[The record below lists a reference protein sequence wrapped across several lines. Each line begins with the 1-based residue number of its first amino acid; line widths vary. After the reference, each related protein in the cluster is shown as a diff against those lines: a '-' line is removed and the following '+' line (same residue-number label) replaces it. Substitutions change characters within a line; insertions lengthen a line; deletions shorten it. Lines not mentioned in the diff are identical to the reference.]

1 MADDAII
8 RIPERFSRGSAVAG
22 TVYLIGAGPGAVELL
37 TLRAAHLLGEADAV
51 VHDNLVGEQVMELV
65 AADAARFY
73 VGKKAADHAL
83 PQTAINAL
91 LVRLAREGRRVVRL
105 KGGDPYV
112 FGRGGEEAEDLVRA
126 GVPFEVVPGV
136 TAASGIAAYAGIP
149 LTHRDHAQAVVF
161 ATGYLKD
168 GSVALDWPML
178 ARPRQTVVI
187 YMGITRLAEICVQ
200 LVDHGLPAGTP
211 AAVVRHGTR
220 ADQRVLT
227 STLSRLAGDA
237 RAEGIK
243 PPALLIVGD
252 VVGLQGRLNWF
263 APEPPGDGSANEGGC
278 DA

>member
-1 MADDAII
+1 MADDAKI
-8 RIPERFSRGSAVAG
+8 RIPSCYFRSPARRG
-22 TVYLIGAGPGAVELL
+22 TVYLVGAGPGAVELL
-37 TLRAAHLLGEADAV
+37 TLRAARLLGEADAV
-51 VHDNLVGEQVMELV
+51 VHDNLVGDEVMELV
-65 AADAARFY
+65 APDAECFY

-83 PQTAINAL
+83 PQPAINAL
-91 LVRLAREGRRVVRL
+91 LVRLARAGQRVVRL

-112 FGRGGEEAEDLVRA
+112 FGRGGEEVEDLVRA
-126 GVPFEVVPGV
+126 AVPFEVVPGV

-187 YMGITRLAEICVQ
+187 YMGITRLDEICER
-200 LVDHGLPAGTP
+200 LVAHGLAADTP

-227 STLSRLAGDA
+227 STLSRLAAAA
-237 RAEGIK
+237 RAEAIK
-243 PPALLIVGD
+243 PPALLIVGQ
-252 VVGLQGRLNWF
+252 VVSMQGRLNWF
-263 APEPPGDGSANEGGC
+263 APAGTTSEGDA

>member
-1 MADDAII
+1 MADDAAI
-8 RIPERFSRGSAVAG
+8 RIPARYSRGPADAG
-22 TVYLIGAGPGAVELL
+22 TVYLVGAGPGAIELL
-37 TLRAAHLLGEADAV
+37 TLRAARLLGEADAV
-51 VHDNLVGEQVMELV
+51 VHDNLVGDQIMELV
-65 AADAARFY
+65 APGADRFY

-83 PQTAINAL
+83 PQAEINAL
-91 LVRLAREGRRVVRL
+91 LVRLARAGRRVVRL

-112 FGRGGEEAEDLVRA
+112 FGRGGEEVEDLVRA

-136 TAASGIAAYAGIP
+136 TAASGIAAFAGIP

-187 YMGITRLAEICVQ
+187 YMGITRLAEICAR
-200 LVDHGLPAGTP
+200 LIANGLPASTP

-227 STLSRLAGDA
+227 STLSRLAEDA

-243 PPALLIVGD
+243 PPALLIVGH
-252 VVGLQGRLNWF
+252 VVSMQGRLNWF
-263 APEPPGDGSANEGGC
+263 SP
-278 DA
+278 